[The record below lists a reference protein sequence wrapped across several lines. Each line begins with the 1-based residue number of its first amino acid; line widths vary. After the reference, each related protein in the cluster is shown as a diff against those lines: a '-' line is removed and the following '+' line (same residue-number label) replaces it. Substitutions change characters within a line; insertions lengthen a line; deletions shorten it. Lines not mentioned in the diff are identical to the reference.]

1 MLPEFKA
8 VIPETPIPVT
18 ILPGRIEQV
27 IDNLIENAFRYT
39 GPEGTVELIVKEDP
53 DGSVITIVRDTG
65 RGITPSNIDKIFDRF
80 FTTEPR
86 DREKPYGSGLGL
98 AIARSII
105 ENHGGT
111 IWVESEPEVCATFSF
126 TLS

>member
-1 MLPEFKA
+1 MIRS
-8 VIPETPIPVT
+8 VIIDDEENSRNT
-18 ILPGRIEQV
+18 IFNILQNYCKNITV
-27 IDNLIENAFRYT
+27 IGQA
-39 GPEGTVELIVKEDP
+39 GGVAEGLSLIVKEEP

-111 IWVESEPEVCATFSF
+111 IWVENEPKVGATFSF